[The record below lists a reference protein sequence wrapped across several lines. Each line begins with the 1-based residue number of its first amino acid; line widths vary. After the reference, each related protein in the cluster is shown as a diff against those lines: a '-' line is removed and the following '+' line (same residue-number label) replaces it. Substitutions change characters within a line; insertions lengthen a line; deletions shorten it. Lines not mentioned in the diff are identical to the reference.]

1 MSNLMKQALEN
12 SQPYKFEAAPLPLH
26 TDMELMSP
34 PFPFECLPDCLLNA
48 SKEVARFSKVPI
60 VSPSIVGLSTISV
73 AIGNILIIEERPG
86 LELYSSLFFCLIAG
100 SGERKTPVFKA
111 MTAELNRFEENSLE
125 AYIVSKAKI
134 IRTNELLDKQIITQV
149 NKASKSVDDNAD
161 VIEIIGALDAKKQA
175 VPVKPSLFTTD
186 FTEEKLF
193 QKMDDRGGCYA
204 VMSGEGRPVL
214 DAIAGKHSKAN
225 NTGDSIFLAGI
236 SGDKVTRDRV
246 GGDKGTEERV
256 MNNPCLN
263 VCIMVQPDKFTS
275 LAKTD
280 SLRSSGLLA
289 RIWPVWLPALAGTR
303 LEEKGEKGL
312 NESNMAD
319 FNDLVRTIIDLRHL
333 NDEVAI
339 SHKVSLSD
347 DVVEA
352 RRQYHNDIEMKIG
365 RGKEFHD
372 VQDIA
377 SKAVSQTCKLALILH
392 VAHNPGIL
400 SMSESVIDIQEWRKA
415 EKLGHYF
422 LEQAIL
428 SRRIVDEDTLY
439 KRAMKILQWLRDKG
453 YSGKIVSK
461 RELLQKGP
469 RSTRSSAEIEK
480 VISILTAKPYHWLE
494 PVPGSSIEF
503 TVHASL
509 AKGDI

>member
-1 MSNLMKQALEN
+1 MSNLMKQALDN
-12 SQPYKFEAAPLPLH
+12 SQPYKFEVAPLPLH
-26 TDMELMSP
+26 TDMELMST

-60 VSPSIVGLSTISV
+60 VAPSIVGLSTISV
-73 AIGNILIIEERPG
+73 AIGNMLTIEERPG
-86 LELYSSLFFCLIAG
+86 LEYHSSLFFCLIAG

-111 MTAELNRFEENSLE
+111 MTAELNKFEENSFE
-125 AYIVSKAKI
+125 AYKVSTSKI
-134 IRTNELLDKQIITQV
+134 IRTNQLLDKRIKVILD
-149 NKASKSVDDNAD
+149 KASKSNEYSAD
-161 VIEIIGALDAKKQA
+161 VIDKVEELEAKKLP
-175 VPVKPSLFTTD
+175 VPVKPSFCTTD
-186 FTEEKLF
+186 FTEEKLW
-193 QKMDDRGGCYA
+193 QKMDERNGCYA
-204 VMSGEGRPVL
+204 VMSGEGRPIL
-214 DAIAGKHSKAN
+214 DAIAGKHSKGN
-225 NTGDSIFLAGI
+225 TTGDALFLAGI

-246 GGDKGTEERV
+246 GGEKGPEERV

-263 VCIMVQPDKFTS
+263 VCVMTQPDKFTS

-280 SLRSSGLLA
+280 SLKASGLLA

-303 LEEKGEKGL
+303 IEEKGERGL
-312 NESNMAD
+312 DEVNMAD
-319 FNDLVRTIIDLRHL
+319 FNELVRTIIELRHP
-333 NDEVAI
+333 NDESTI
-339 SHKVSLSD
+339 RHKVSLSD
-347 DVVEA
+347 EAAEA
-352 RRQYHNDIEMKIG
+352 RRQYHNEVEMKMG

-372 VQDIA
+372 VKDIA

-392 VAHNPGIL
+392 VARNPGIL

-439 KRAMKILQWLRDKG
+439 KRSMKILQWLRDKG

-494 PVPGSSIEF
+494 PVPGSSTEF

-509 AKGDI
+509 VKGEI